1 MFENLTWTVTVGE
14 DPESKEL
21 VIPFPEDMLKLLD
34 WKEGD
39 AIDFTENEDGSWTVS
54 KVQKTDDPAMPSTD

>member
-14 DPESKEL
+14 DPKSKEL

-39 AIDFTENEDGSWTVS
+39 EIDFTENEDGSWTVS
-54 KVQKTDDPAMPSTD
+54 KIQKTDDPAMPSTD